1 MATVAVP
8 SSPVSQSQSTP
19 PVTPER
25 IFQFAWGYAPP
36 LTLEAAVHHGIFDK
50 LDAGPMSVPE
60 LHAATGCSKRGL
72 AAILNLLVGLE
83 FLTRDQDDKY
93 ALTPVSAA
101 FLVSGKPGYLGGIL
115 RHMGH
120 DLIPRWLQLDEV
132 VATGKPATAVNQQQQ
147 GTAFFEGFVADLF
160 HMGYPVARELAAHLR
175 LDRAA
180 EPVSVLDL
188 AAGSG
193 VWSIALAQSAPGV
206 RVTAVDWPG
215 VLSVTRATAARF
227 GLEDRYKF
235 VEGDLNSADFG
246 SGHNVATLGHILHS
260 EGTLR
265 SKELLK
271 KTHAALAPGGTIAIA
286 EFLVDADRRGPV
298 NGLIFAVNML
308 VHTDAGD
315 AYSFAEISEW
325 LKEAGFS
332 HPRTLDT
339 HGPSPLILAT
349 KE

>member
-1 MATVAVP
+1 MPT
-8 SSPVSQSQSTP
+8 Q

-25 IFQFAWGYAPP
+25 IYQFAWGYAPP
-36 LTLEAAVHHGIFDK
+36 LALEAAVRHRIFDH
-50 LDAGPMSVPE
+50 LDAGPMSISE
-60 LHAATGCSKRGL
+60 LHAATGCSERGL
-72 AAILNLLVGLE
+72 ASVLNLLAGLE
-83 FLTRDQDDKY
+83 FLTRDGNDKY

-101 FLVSGKPGYLGGIL
+101 FLVSNKPGFLGGML
-115 RHMGH
+115 RHMTD
-120 DLIPRWLQLDEV
+120 DLIPKWLELSEV
-132 VATGKPATAVNQQQQ
+132 VATGKPATAVNREQD
-147 GTAFFEGFVADLF
+147 GTQFFHGFVADLF
-160 HMGYPVARELAAHLR
+160 AMSYPFARELAAHLA

-180 EPVSVLDL
+180 GPVSVLDL

-193 VWSIALAQSAPGV
+193 VWSIALAQSSPRV

-227 GLEDRYKF
+227 GLEDRYNF
-235 VEGDLNSADFG
+235 VAGDLQSADFG

-260 EGTLR
+260 EGMQR

-286 EFLVDADRRGPV
+286 EFLVNADRRGPV

-315 AYSFAEISEW
+315 TYSFEEIREW
-325 LKEAGFS
+325 LLDAGFT
-332 HPRTLDT
+332 HPRTLET

-349 KE
+349 RE